1 MFDRR
6 EFLATSAWAGGVW
19 MLGNLGECQAEPIS
33 PTSQKWPPNY
43 FLQGNFA
50 PVTEEVTETE
60 LKVVG
65 KVPAELNGLFVRN
78 GPNPQF
84 PPLRNYHWFEGDGM
98 LHAVLLRDGKAS
110 YRNRW
115 IRTDGWNEERKAGRA
130 VYPSLLDPPSG
141 TNPPRFKNTAN
152 TSVLWHHGKLLA
164 LWEAGPPTEVRI
176 PDLETVGLY
185 TFGGK
190 LKHPFTAHPK
200 VDPVS
205 GEVLCFGYN
214 LIAKPYLQY
223 SVIAP
228 SGRIVSTTEIDLPR
242 PVMMHDFAV
251 TANYVVFLDLP
262 EVFSLERAIRGEPPF
277 KFDPE
282 AGARI
287 GILPRRAEGTAIRW
301 FAISPCYVFHTLNA
315 WEEGD
320 EVVVVACRS
329 QKFPPIVEFVPPPNA
344 AEHPNLQD
352 SEAVLYQWRCHLKTG
367 KVVEGPLDD
376 RGTEFPRVNE
386 RFTGRPSRFG
396 YCGRNGGE
404 MFDGLLKYDL
414 ARQNSTFHSHGPGRF
429 GGEGVFVP
437 RRDAA
442 AEDDGWLMTYVFDRN
457 TGKSELVIVDCRN
470 FAAPPVARVLLPVR
484 VPYGFHGTWVDL
496 A

>member
-1 MFDRR
+1 MLDRR
-6 EFLATSAWAGGVW
+6 EFLAASAFAGGVW
-19 MLGNLGECQAEPIS
+19 VLGQPGECRAEPVPS
-33 PTSQKWPPNY
+33 ASQKWPRNY

-50 PVTEEVTETE
+50 PVSEEVTETE
-60 LKVVG
+60 LKVIG
-65 KVPAELNGLFVRN
+65 QVPKELHGVFVRN

-84 PPLRNYHWFEGDGM
+84 PPLRHYHWFEGDGM

-115 IRTDGWNEERKAGRA
+115 IRTEGWKEERQAGKAL
-130 VYPSLLDPPSG
+130 YPSFLDPLDG

-152 TSVLWHHGKLLA
+152 TSVLWHHGRLLA
-164 LWEAGPPTEVRI
+164 LWEGGPPTEVRL

-200 VDPVS
+200 VDPVT

-214 LIAKPYLQY
+214 LVAKPYLQY

-228 SGRIVSTTEIDLPR
+228 WGQIISTTAIDLPR

-251 TANYVVFLDLP
+251 TANYTVFLDLP
-262 EVFSLERAIRGEPPF
+262 EVFSLERALRGQPVLKFEP
-277 KFDPE
+277 D

-287 GILPRRAEGTAIRW
+287 GILPRKADGTTIRW
-301 FAISPCYVFHTLNA
+301 FTIPPCYVFHTLNA

-320 EVVVVACRS
+320 EVVVVACRTK
-329 QKFPPIVEFVPPPNA
+329 QFPQSVEFAPPSDGSA
-344 AEHPNLQD
+344 HPNPQD

-386 RFTGRPSRFG
+386 RLLGRRTRFG
-396 YCGRNGGE
+396 YCGRSGSE
-404 MFDGLLKYDL
+404 MFDGLVKYDL
-414 ARQNSTFHSHGPGRF
+414 VKQTHLVHGHGAGRF

-437 RRDAA
+437 RPDAK

-457 TGKSELVIVDCRN
+457 TGKSELVVVDCRD
-470 FAAPPVARVLLPVR
+470 FAAPPVARILLPVR
-484 VPYGFHGTWVDL
+484 VPYGFHGIWVDL
-496 A
+496 S